1 MAKPSVL
8 FINRVYPPVKGA
20 TGRVL
25 RDLAQGF
32 ARDGW
37 DVTVLSTGTKAGE
50 AKDGPIKLKLLKTIP
65 QQTAFAYFFLW
76 LRFLMAAL
84 FMKRFDMVVTLTDPP
99 LLVVAGRIIARVKKS
114 THIHWCHDLYPD
126 ILPVLGLKL
135 PLFVMNFLKRASR
148 RAMKSC
154 NRVVVIGRCMAKHL
168 SFSGLDM
175 SKVTIIPNWPDF
187 ELSGKSASEIA
198 LLGAEG
204 NGEAGATGATANIKS
219 PSSSPFAPLSH
230 PKMVTE
236 PIRVQSP
243 ANANAALSAQAGQ
256 PHVQAPA
263 QPPAQRPFFVDDS
276 PKFRVLYSGNLG
288 RAHPVS
294 SIIEAA
300 SLLLPHH
307 PEIEFVF
314 VGDGLGFDR
323 VAHERARRGLDNI
336 RLLPSQPLSRL
347 KDLMESGDVHLI
359 SMSHEAAGML
369 VPSKLYAALAAGR
382 PCILIGPEQTETARV
397 IRDYGAG
404 AIVEQGNPRRLAEE
418 ILALRMNGDN
428 WFAAMSGAKRA
439 GQDYAP
445 TRAISSWLKNARET
459 IRHKNAA

>member
-25 RDLAQGF
+25 RDLAHGF

-37 DVTVLSTGTKAGE
+37 DVTVLSTGIKAGE

-65 QQTAFAYFFLW
+65 HQTALAYFFLW

-99 LLVVAGRIIARVKKS
+99 LLVVAGRIIARFKKS

-135 PLFVMNFLKRASR
+135 PLPIMNFLKRSSR

-187 ELSGKSASEIA
+187 ELSGKSAA
-198 LLGAEG
+198 DVALGAEKTTEG
-204 NGEAGATGATANIKS
+204 TTEGTTGAAGANAKS
-219 PSSSPFAPLSH
+219 PQSPPLH
-230 PKMVTE
+230 PKMTVAT
-236 PIRVQSP
+236 PIKVQNP
-243 ANANAALSAQAGQ
+243 ANANAALSAQSTHQ
-256 PHVQAPA
+256 SAPTAA
-263 QPPAQRPFFVDDS
+263 QTLAERPFFVDDS

-288 RAHPVS
+288 RAHPIS
-294 SIIEAA
+294 TIIEAA
-300 SLLLPHH
+300 SLLLPQH

-314 VGDGLGFDR
+314 VGDGIGFDR
-323 VAHERARRGLDNI
+323 IAHERARRGLDNI
-336 RLLPSQPLSRL
+336 RLLPAQPLSRL

-459 IRHKNAA
+459 IRHKNVA